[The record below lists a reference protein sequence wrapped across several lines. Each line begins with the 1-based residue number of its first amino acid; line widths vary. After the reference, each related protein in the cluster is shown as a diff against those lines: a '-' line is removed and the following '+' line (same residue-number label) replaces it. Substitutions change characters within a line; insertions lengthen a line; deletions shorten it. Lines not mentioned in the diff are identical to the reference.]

1 VHNPEFTFDDAIIPV
16 GASLMA
22 RLIERRLSPNR

>member
-1 VHNPEFTFDDAIIPV
+1 VHNPEYTFDDAIIPV

-22 RLIERRLSPNR
+22 RIVERRLSAKQ